1 MKRHVRLTGLAAV
14 VLTAAFGAAC
24 ASGGSSVLSQTDLTA
39 EQLAEVQYE
48 TAYDF
53 LRAHNR
59 ARIVSVQGDEI
70 LTVYS
75 RGGNIRSGRVTA
87 GEPDQGCRG
96 IGCGGESQAARIEGA
111 VPPEEG
117 GEALLYVNDNQVRGN
132 VTQIL
137 RDIPMSEVASLRIL
151 RPSDTSA
158 RYGGDGRVGAV
169 LIVMKG
175 DQSI

>member
-1 MKRHVRLTGLAAV
+1 MKRHVQLTGLAAV
-14 VLTAAFGAAC
+14 ALTMAFGAAC
-24 ASGGSSVLSQTDLTA
+24 ASGGSSVLSQTDLTG

-59 ARIVSVQGDEI
+59 ARIIARQGDEL
-70 LTVYS
+70 LTVFS
-75 RGGNIRSGRVTA
+75 RGGDIRSGQVSGRA
-87 GEPDQGCRG
+87 S
-96 IGCGGESQAARIEGA
+96 GGSESFGAPATGSQAATIDGA
-111 VPPEEG
+111 VPEG
-117 GEALLYVNDNQVRGN
+117 GLEEALLYVNDNQVRGN

-137 RDIPMSEVASLRIL
+137 RDIPLSEVASLRIL
-151 RPSDTSA
+151 RPSETSA

-169 LIVMKG
+169 LIIMKG